1 MSAEPLGFEP
11 IWQAIKGWDIQRE
24 HGAGYHG
31 PTGDD
36 VRAILTALA
45 AAGYAVV
52 PVEPSVAMLQDGYD
66 ARLAARHPG
75 VSGQTIDAS
84 MRATAYRELA
94 CYRAML
100 AAAKEPQA

>member
-1 MSAEPLGFEP
+1 MSAPPPVVVIALALMGCTTVMQGRVSSLALR
-11 IWQAIKGWDIQRE
+11 QAD
-24 HGAGYHG
+24 
-31 PTGDD
+31 
-36 VRAILTALA
+36 AILSALA

-100 AAAKEPQA
+100 AAAKETQA